1 MQLVYSV
8 WERLRYIGPPIPN
21 ALIAFNLDRNRNAA
35 VVPFLERQLGVGQE
49 RVRSCRSIDEE

>member
-21 ALIAFNLDRNRNAA
+21 PLIAFNLDRNRNAA
-35 VVPFLERQLGVGQE
+35 VVPF
-49 RVRSCRSIDEE
+49 S